1 MKKETYLELRDKTV
15 VKANDLIQKSRFN
28 LSLQQQKMLLFL
40 ISQVTP
46 YDEEFSVYE
55 FSIQEFCRVC
65 GIDIAS
71 GKNYQDVKQCIKDIA
86 DKSVWV
92 TVDGDEETLLRWIE
106 KPYINNKSGVLKVRL
121 DEDMKPYLLQL
132 KENFTRYELIYTLYF
147 KSKYSIR
154 LYELAKSIHYKELE
168 EYRRTYT
175 VDELKRLLGAETYA
189 EYRDFKRRVLDIAV
203 NEINSYSDK
212 LLSYEPIKKG
222 KSVVGIELIVN
233 SKSIM
238 DRLEIRSKIDKDM
251 GNDQLSLYDIV
262 NEANKA
268 EKTVE
273 PIEVEFV

>member
-1 MKKETYLELRDKTV
+1 MKKETYLELRDKEV

-28 LSLQQQKMLLFL
+28 LTLQQQKMLLFL

-65 GIDIAS
+65 GINMSS

-92 TVDGDEETLLRWIE
+92 SLDGDEETLLRWIE
-106 KPYINNKSGVLKVRL
+106 KPYINNKSGVVRIRL

-147 KSKYSIR
+147 KSKYTIR
-154 LYELAKSIHYKELE
+154 LYELAKSIHFRELE
-168 EYRRTYT
+168 EYRRTYSI
-175 VDELKRLLGAETYA
+175 DELKKLLGGEAYTQ
-189 EYRDFKRRVLDIAV
+189 YRDFKRRVLDIAV

-222 KSVVGIELIVN
+222 KSVVAIELIVN

-238 DRLEIRSKIDKDM
+238 DRLEIRSKIEKEM
-251 GNDQLSLYDIV
+251 GTDQMTLYDMIT
-262 NEANKA
+262 ESD
-268 EKTVE
+268 EKHRD
-273 PIEVEFV
+273 

>member
-268 EKTVE
+268 EKSVE

>member
-15 VKANDLIQKSRFN
+15 VKANDLIQKRRFN